1 MPVTVKQIAEL
12 AGVSR
17 GTVDRALNGRGNVR
31 PEIEKKILAIAQ
43 EMGYTPN
50 RAGKALAYQRKNL
63 SFGMIA
69 NAEGNEFFDEYCA
82 APGRQSMNM
91 LILVSLCRLQVAA
104 GMMLTSSS
112 ASLSRCAPLVYP
124 ALPSARSTCH
134 RLNRKSTS

>member
-69 NAEGNEFFDEYCA
+69 NAEGNEFFDEVLRGARTAIDEYA
-82 APGRQSMNM
+82 DFGISLQIAGGRRYDVDQQLSQLEQMR
-91 LILVSLCRLQVAA
+91 SA
-104 GMMLTSSS
+104 G
-112 ASLSRCAPLVYP
+112 V
-124 ALPSARSTCH
+124 SARSTSR